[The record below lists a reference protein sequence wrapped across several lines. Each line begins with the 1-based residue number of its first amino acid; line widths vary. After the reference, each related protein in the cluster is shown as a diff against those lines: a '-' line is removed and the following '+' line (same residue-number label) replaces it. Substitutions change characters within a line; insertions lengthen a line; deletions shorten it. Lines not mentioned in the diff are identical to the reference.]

1 MENIYAEI
9 GSRISR
15 LRKQQGVTQDRLA
28 KELDVTIKHVSEIE
42 RGLSSL
48 SLPKLV
54 HTAQFLD
61 CSLDYLIL
69 GRDKD
74 VITSLLPDSVMEILE
89 SSDEKERRLLDEY
102 LRMFRKLRENR

>member
-74 VITSLLPDSVMEILE
+74 VIPSLLPDSVMEILE